1 MKANTQLPRA
11 TAEMAH
17 RYNEMKQQAMENLS
31 HDQLVALN
39 KEYAQMVDNYDWLN
53 YEFTDPATGKVGLKD
68 AAGNIIVPAR
78 YDGACY
84 YEHYMGRPHAP
95 HVMMRAGKCGIVAAD
110 GSGKEL
116 SKFEYKHA
124 QPIVHTPFYA
134 VWCEDDDKHFGI
146 ITPNSTVLVDNILS
160 KVYEPFGS
168 CMVIERDGKQGVIEL
183 NTLQVV
189 MPEYDEVDTEPGE
202 YVTFTKDGV
211 KGRVDQKGK
220 FYTLEEADRLD
231 LPNDEIDILFDS
243 EEYTY

>member
-1 MKANTQLPRA
+1 MEAKSQLPRA

-17 RYNEMKQQAMENLS
+17 RYNEMKQLDIEHLS
-31 HDQLVALN
+31 HDQLEALN

-68 AAGNIIVPAR
+68 AAGDIIVPAR

-95 HVMMRAGKCGIVAAD
+95 HVMMRDGKCGIVAAD
-110 GSGKEL
+110 GTGNEL
-116 SKFEYKHA
+116 TKFEYSNA
-124 QPIVHTPFYA
+124 RPIAYTPFYA
-134 VWCEDDDKHFGI
+134 VWHQGDDKHFGI
-146 ITPNSTVLVDNILS
+146 ITPNGTILVDDILS
-160 KVYEPFGS
+160 KVYEAS
-168 CMVIERDGKQGVIEL
+168 NAILVIERDGKQGLIDL

-189 MPEYDEVDTEPGE
+189 MPQYDEVDIEPGE

-211 KGRVDQKGK
+211 KGRVDTEGK

-231 LPNDEIDILFDS
+231 LPNDDIDILFAS
-243 EEYTY
+243 EE